1 MTSGGIAP
9 IDYGDRLRAGII
21 VPSGNPVAEPEIRAM
36 LPAGVSALVT
46 RLALRGSSDRELM
59 AMLDGLEDATRL
71 VADAGVA
78 TVVFHCTAV
87 STFAPELGAEIRARM
102 ARVSGVPAFATSD
115 ALAAAFPALGARRVA
130 LLTPYNDA
138 VHAREIA
145 FLANLDLEVVADANL
160 GLETNAEMA
169 QLSPDDLLTWAE
181 RQMREH
187 GGEAVDAIFLS
198 CTALRSAGIV
208 AALEARSGRPVVTS
222 NQAMVWHLLRTNGVE
237 APCPAFGRLLA

>member
-1 MTSGGIAP
+1 VSPA

-36 LPAGVSALVT
+36 LPEGVTGLIT

-59 AMLDGLEDATRL
+59 AMLDGLEDAARL

-78 TVVFHCTAV
+78 TVVFHCTAA
-87 STFAPELGAEIRARM
+87 STFAPELGGEIRARIER
-102 ARVSGVPAFATSD
+102 ASGVPAFATSD
-115 ALAAAFPALGARRVA
+115 ALAAAFPALGATRIA

-138 VHAREIA
+138 VHTREIA
-145 FLANLDLEVVADANL
+145 FLDGLGVEVVADANL

-169 QLSPDDLLTWAE
+169 RLSPDELLAWAVG
-181 RQMREH
+181 RMAAH
-187 GGEAVDAIFLS
+187 ADAAVDAVFLS

-208 AALEARSGRPVVTS
+208 AALEAQGGRPVVTS
-222 NQAMVWHLLRTNGVE
+222 NQAMVWHLLRTNGVTT
-237 APCPAFGRLLA
+237 PRPGFGRLLA